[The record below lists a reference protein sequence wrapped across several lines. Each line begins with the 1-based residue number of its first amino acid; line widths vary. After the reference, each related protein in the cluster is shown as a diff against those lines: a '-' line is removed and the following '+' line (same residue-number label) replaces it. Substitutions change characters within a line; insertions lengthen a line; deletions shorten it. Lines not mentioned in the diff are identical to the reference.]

1 MYPSQ
6 LKKIGSKARGIDIVT
21 QALAVLLFL
30 NTRSNLNRLNMNN
43 LYVRRKTEMDQLYA
57 EEAEQMA
64 AKQEEVWARE
74 AAARQRLMEEVAA
87 SWRKVGQR
95 S

>member
-1 MYPSQ
+1 
-6 LKKIGSKARGIDIVT
+6 
-21 QALAVLLFL
+21 
-30 NTRSNLNRLNMNN
+30 MNN
-43 LYVRRKTEMDQLYA
+43 LYIRRKTEMDQLYA

-87 SWRKVGQR
+87 SWRKVRQK

>member
-1 MYPSQ
+1 M
-6 LKKIGSKARGIDIVT
+6 
-21 QALAVLLFL
+21 L
-30 NTRSNLNRLNMNN
+30 NTTVSSLNRLNLNN
-43 LYVRRKTEMDQLYA
+43 LHVRRKTEMDQLYA

-87 SWRKVGQR
+87 SWRKVRQW